1 MFKMVLSVLG
11 DEEVGVNRNWTLQQ
25 QEPPN
30 DDNEPETPPPPQPA
44 NNKDD
49 DSPVSS
55 FRRQLAVD
63 EVAPGDDAKEGDECR
78 SSPPSSSQLLL
89 EDLTIPSLD
98 GRRQATALAS
108 STLFAVEEANN
119 DDDDDDDEIRRSA
132 RQNKNNS
139 EIDLKPTC
147 TWEERLEQE
156 IEAAKRAVASSAP
169 ISNGQSR
176 HGNRDAYRDE
186 LLQDE
191 SMTSVESSTS
201 YSNNNYEHL
210 MRSANTDPIA
220 KQRLLSYESNQDIQ
234 MAHRRSHSAS
244 QMAEQSILLG
254 RGGGRSDSNN
264 NDMPDDGSEFAA
276 PHQHVFA
283 QVLATKPPLTETEDE
298 TSLQNQADS
307 MNRNDLSKQPETKD
321 DLLME
326 KGRDEHMAKRRQQ
339 FGHNRRNSTGSH
351 NGKQLLRQSPEKWY
365 RRNHQMIPEEDDTG
379 EGINI
384 ITASDKFSNENQD
397 DGLSGR
403 NKSLQRRNSDGS
415 LLEAKP
421 PSSSHHPSPFH
432 DQGPPPASAI
442 TTGPLNKLHQD
453 PEREIPDEKK
463 DDETASSVPTV
474 DRHARFSEK
483 LPNQHH
489 AQPLAT
495 SVAGEGDIKDAVSVT
510 ESEVAS
516 IDGLP
521 SKLRKRWQQDESRRE
536 LLLQSL
542 DGVNSVPKR
551 HHHQQQKQLQEQQS
565 PQHFPHFTPRTP
577 PPSSSRRSRRGEG
590 TTTRLFSFNT
600 KRKNVSKDDDGEW
613 RFDECRFD
621 DWPSFDGCL
630 SLSFWGGD
638 SPDKNDERED
648 KHMSWKETWKE
659 RHDIP
664 LALLDCANI
673 IHQDERVPVA
683 APPVPTS
690 LVRVATGDDR
700 HLFYAELIEPTAVD
714 PRMQDWIASQFQQ
727 RGRPPL
733 DGSYHLGKS
742 RTVIVHEINR
752 GNWTWCT
759 SWSPDG
765 ALLAIATE
773 NHHLAIVDTT
783 SSTVWRVRHDRRIR
797 GPAKTNTT
805 QSIRSIS
812 WGRNYIAIGGTGN
825 AVSILAQRDPYQ
837 ILHTITGTGF
847 VGSLSWR
854 RDSDVLAIGSR
865 LDFVMIVR
873 IITFE
878 EDPTS
883 KGEKKV
889 ESEVLQRIEYK
900 YWVNSVAFSP
910 DGSCLAVG
918 DSGGIVSVYEYEETQ
933 TEIETNMITWFKRK
947 DSILSVEWSP
957 EGKWLYA
964 GGEDRSV
971 GVIDTAHW
979 EIVHR
984 IGRDRWVQCIAAS
997 NGGTH
1002 VAIGGVSSEISILD
1016 VEKGWD
1022 SVMGIELKGLVP
1034 LSAKWHP
1041 KDQYL
1046 ALTGQDNSVLAVET
1060 TNARHVKGH
1069 HLHSIS
1075 PIFSIEFSPDG
1086 RMAVI
1091 GNKTGVVTFY
1101 SLSGTTFIT
1110 AYELVISVDDRLS
1123 MQWSMNGVFVVIG
1136 SSTSL
1141 MIIGRKRNKRQ
1152 GKACPPNAS
1161 GFSVRK
1167 VIRDFGDTNAV
1178 SIDFRSHY
1186 VAVSGHCTRILDVRA
1201 DFAEVREWGNGPYY
1215 ANAWSPDGRWLAM
1228 IGKQKHL
1235 TIYDTSEKRVDRWR
1249 PIFSLKCNFV
1259 GLALAWGPLIVGG
1272 LLYLAYGGDSNEIY
1286 IMEIRTHEGT
1296 WETVLRIPRDD
1307 KINTLD
1313 WSTEGLLA
1321 AGIGNGT
1328 VGIVDLAY
1336 LQSGVAVNEMD
1347 YNWQRQAL
1355 TCFTEIRRNR
1365 GSNSIKSLRWLPAA
1379 PGSDR
1384 LLAVGGTDGEVEII
1398 DLTERKRCRGYV
1410 RGTT

>member
-1 MFKMVLSVLG
+1 
-11 DEEVGVNRNWTLQQ
+11 
-25 QEPPN
+25 
-30 DDNEPETPPPPQPA
+30 
-44 NNKDD
+44 
-49 DSPVSS
+49 
-55 FRRQLAVD
+55 
-63 EVAPGDDAKEGDECR
+63 
-78 SSPPSSSQLLL
+78 
-89 EDLTIPSLD
+89 
-98 GRRQATALAS
+98 
-108 STLFAVEEANN
+108 
-119 DDDDDDDEIRRSA
+119 
-132 RQNKNNS
+132 
-139 EIDLKPTC
+139 
-147 TWEERLEQE
+147 
-156 IEAAKRAVASSAP
+156 
-169 ISNGQSR
+169 
-176 HGNRDAYRDE
+176 
-186 LLQDE
+186 
-191 SMTSVESSTS
+191 
-201 YSNNNYEHL
+201 
-210 MRSANTDPIA
+210 
-220 KQRLLSYESNQDIQ
+220 
-234 MAHRRSHSAS
+234 
-244 QMAEQSILLG
+244 
-254 RGGGRSDSNN
+254 
-264 NDMPDDGSEFAA
+264 
-276 PHQHVFA
+276 
-283 QVLATKPPLTETEDE
+283 
-298 TSLQNQADS
+298 
-307 MNRNDLSKQPETKD
+307 
-321 DLLME
+321 
-326 KGRDEHMAKRRQQ
+326 
-339 FGHNRRNSTGSH
+339 
-351 NGKQLLRQSPEKWY
+351 
-365 RRNHQMIPEEDDTG
+365 MIPEHND
-379 EGINI
+379 NI
-384 ITASDKFSNENQD
+384 SALSSVQAASSQD
-397 DGLSGR
+397 NNISAASSIDEISQNNDYLLLR
-403 NKSLQRRNSDGS
+403 PCKPHLQRRNSDGS
-415 LLEAKP
+415 ILPASRKVSLLVESP
-421 PSSSHHPSPFH
+421 QSSSKPLRYHR
-432 DQGPPPASAI
+432 DDLDTILMSAI
-442 TTGPLNKLHQD
+442 PTSPVFGPLQQLNELNVQNNNM
-453 PEREIPDEKK
+453 IDEKK
-463 DDETASSVPTV
+463 DDESATTASVRTAE
-474 DRHARFSEK
+474 RHARFSEK
-483 LPNQHH
+483 VPKLHH
-489 AQPLAT
+489 AAVT
-495 SVAGEGDIKDAVSVT
+495 YAGGESDNKDGASVT

-516 IDGLP
+516 VDGLP
-521 SKLRKRWQQDESRRE
+521 SKLRKRWQQDESRRDK
-536 LLLQSL
+536 LLQSL
-542 DGVNSVPKR
+542 DGVDSVPKR
-551 HHHQQQKQLQEQQS
+551 NLAPHHQKQQQPSLLPTS
-565 PQHFPHFTPRTP
+565 RTTTPT
-577 PPSSSRRSRRGEG
+577 RRSRRGES
-590 TTTRLFSFNT
+590 TTATTPPPTRLFSGSP
-600 KRKNVSKDDDGEW
+600 KRRSPSTNKDDNDDDG
-613 RFDECRFD
+613 CD
-621 DWPSFDGCL
+621 DWPLFDGCF
-630 SLSFWGGD
+630 SFSFWGGGSTD
-638 SPDKNDERED
+638 RNVVKED
-648 KHMSWKETWKE
+648 KHTSWKETWKE

-664 LALLDCANI
+664 LALLDCANVI
-673 IHQDERVPVA
+673 YQEERIPDPVA

-690 LVRVATGDDR
+690 LVRVAKDDDER
-700 HLFYAELIEPTAVD
+700 NLFYGELMEPTSVD
-714 PRMQDWIASQFQQ
+714 PRMQDWIASQFEV

-805 QSIRSIS
+805 QSIRSIA
-812 WGRNYIAIGGTGN
+812 WGRSYIAIGGTGN
-825 AVSILAQRDPYQ
+825 AVSILAPKDPYQ
-837 ILHTITGTGF
+837 ILHAITGTGF

-854 RDSDVLAIGSR
+854 NDSDVLALGSR

-873 IITFE
+873 ILSFD
-878 EDPTS
+878 EDPSS
-883 KGEKKV
+883 KGEKRV
-889 ESEVLQRIEYK
+889 DSEVLHRIEYK

-918 DSGGIVSVYEYEETQ
+918 DSGGIVSVYEYEGSES
-933 TEIETNMITWFKRK
+933 EIETNMLTWFKRK

-957 EGKWLYA
+957 DGKWLYA

-971 GVIDTAHW
+971 SVIETVHW

-997 NGGTH
+997 NGGSH

-1034 LSAKWHP
+1034 LSARWHP

-1046 ALTGQDNSVLAVET
+1046 ALTGQDNSILAVET

-1075 PIFSIEFSPDG
+1075 PIFAIEFSPDG

-1110 AYELVISVDDRLS
+1110 AYELIIPVDDRIS
-1123 MQWSMNGVFVVIG
+1123 IQWSMNGVFVVIG
-1136 SSTSL
+1136 SANNL

-1152 GKACPPNAS
+1152 VKMCPPNAS
-1161 GFSVRK
+1161 GFSVK
-1167 VIRDFGDTNAV
+1167 KNIRDFGDTNAV
-1178 SIDFRSHY
+1178 SIDFRSQY
-1186 VAVSGHCTRILDVRA
+1186 IAVSGYCTRILDVRA
-1201 DFAEVREWGNGPYY
+1201 DFSLVREWDNGPYY
-1215 ANAWSPDGRWLAM
+1215 ANAWSPDGRWLAL
-1228 IGKQKHL
+1228 IGKQKYL

-1307 KINTLD
+1307 KINALD
-1313 WSTEGLLA
+1313 WSNEGLLA

-1328 VGIVDLAY
+1328 VCIVDLAY

-1365 GSNSIKSLRWLPAA
+1365 GKNSIKSLRWLPAA